1 MDYIRETLKGLD
13 SAYPFD
19 VEFYD
24 EIFDNLY
31 HKEDALR
38 DMITVFGL
46 LAIILS
52 LVGVFGLVV
61 FDTQYRRKE
70 IGIRKVHGATVGEI
84 LRMFNKSYVRIVD
97 SLFRDRGSGCLAWRR
112 EMVGEFCL

>member
-1 MDYIRETLKGLD
+1 MFAAVDYIRETLKGLD

-38 DMITVFGL
+38 DMITVLDFWL
-46 LAIILS
+46 LYFHWL
-52 LVGVFGLVV
+52 G
-61 FDTQYRRKE
+61 Y
-70 IGIRKVHGATVGEI
+70 
-84 LRMFNKSYVRIVD
+84 
-97 SLFRDRGSGCLAWRR
+97 LAWSYLIRNI
-112 EMVGEFCL
+112 GERK